1 MEKEIMKRLIFV
13 LTICMALVAC
23 DIETSGNGDLD
34 GFWQLRQVDTL
45 ATEGTT
51 DMRQSMIYWAVKK
64 RAIDGR
70 LGETA
75 ARPGPG

>member
-45 ATEGTT
+45 AT
-51 DMRQSMIYWAVKK
+51 
-64 RAIDGR
+64 
-70 LGETA
+70 
-75 ARPGPG
+75 